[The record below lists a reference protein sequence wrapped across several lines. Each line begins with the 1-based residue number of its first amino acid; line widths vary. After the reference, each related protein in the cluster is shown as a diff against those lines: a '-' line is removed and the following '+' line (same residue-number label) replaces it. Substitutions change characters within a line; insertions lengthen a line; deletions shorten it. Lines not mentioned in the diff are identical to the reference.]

1 MPTKE
6 QVVLDIFNAETSEM
20 IGRLENVTN
29 VLINSDSED
38 EYGYDDSNEEWVL
51 RKRWCY
57 SKKTCEIS
65 FDVDNPANND
75 LKKILGLQPKAP
87 SRILLVKFTFA
98 LDVL

>member
-1 MPTKE
+1 
-6 QVVLDIFNAETSEM
+6 M

-38 EYGYDDSNEEWVL
+38 EYGYDDSNEELVL

-75 LKKILGLQPKAP
+75 LKKILGVDRSDLPDAY
-87 SRILLVKFTFA
+87 
-98 LDVL
+98 DVQFKKMFKQENTKRRE